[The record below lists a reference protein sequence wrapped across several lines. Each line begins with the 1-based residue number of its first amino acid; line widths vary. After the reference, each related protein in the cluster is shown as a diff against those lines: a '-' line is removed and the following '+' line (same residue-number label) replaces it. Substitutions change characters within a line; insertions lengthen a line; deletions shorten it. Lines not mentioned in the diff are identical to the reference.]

1 MFCDEL
7 KLKLTAGNGGNG
19 CISFRREAHVPRGG
33 PDGGDGGRGGDIILR
48 VNRNLNTLSHLSFKK
63 IYKAESGQYGMGTKK
78 HGKDAEDLTIEVPKG
93 TVVFNE
99 DKSVIYADLN
109 NEGEEI
115 IIAKGGKG
123 GLGNQHFATATHQ
136 TPRFAEKGEPGE
148 EKFVTLEL
156 KLVADVGIIGLPS
169 AGKSTLI
176 SVISNARP
184 KIAAYHF
191 TTLEPNLGVVAM
203 EKFGGTPYD
212 NFVVEDIPGLIE
224 GAHRGK
230 GLGHKF
236 LKHIT
241 RTNLLIHIID
251 GYLERADMNYKTI
264 RNELK
269 KYDKELSEK
278 EEIIVVN
285 KIDLISDETIEKR
298 LKEIKKVAKTAKV
311 FLISG
316 LTREGLKP
324 LLFEVVKK
332 LIKLKA
338 AHRKQEAISKK
349 KTIPILHPHLDK
361 TKYILTK
368 IEPLKDHKL
377 FHISGKR
384 IEQLI
389 SMTDLKNQ
397 EGLERIY
404 HYFEKSGIKKEIDR
418 KKAKLG
424 DYVRIKDQT
433 IPYRP

>member
-7 KLKLTAGNGGNG
+7 KLELIAGNGGNG
-19 CISFRREAHVPRGG
+19 CIGFRREAHVPKGG
-33 PDGGDGGRGGDIILR
+33 PDGGDGGNGGNIVLK

-63 IYKAESGQYGMGTKK
+63 TYKADSGEHGMGKK
-78 HGKDAEDLTIEVPKG
+78 MHGKNAEDLIIEVPKG
-93 TVVFNE
+93 TMVFNE
-99 DKSVIYADLN
+99 DKSVLYADLS

-115 IIAKGGKG
+115 IIAKGGRG
-123 GLGNQHFATATHQ
+123 GLGNQHFATPTHQ
-136 TPRFAEKGEPGE
+136 APRFAEKGEPGE
-148 EKFVTLEL
+148 RRTVIAEL

-176 SVISNARP
+176 SVVSNARP

-191 TTLEPNLGVVAM
+191 TTLEPNLGVVSM

-212 NFVVEDIPGLIE
+212 NFVIEDIPGLIE
-224 GAHRGK
+224 GAHQGR

-241 RTNLLIHIID
+241 RTNLVVHLID
-251 GYLERADMNYKTI
+251 GYLENADKNYKII
-264 RNELK
+264 RTELK
-269 KYDKELSEK
+269 KFDKELFEK
-278 EEIIVVN
+278 EEIVVLN
-285 KIDLISDETIEKR
+285 KIDLLDEKTVEKR
-298 LKEIKKVAKTAKV
+298 LKELKKVLKTKKV

-316 LTREGLKP
+316 VTREGIKP
-324 LLFEVVKK
+324 LLFEIVKK

-338 AHRKQEAISKK
+338 AHKK
-349 KTIPILHPHLDK
+349 ELAAKTVKIIPILRPHLDK

-368 IEPLKDHKL
+368 IEPLKDHKI

-418 KKAKLG
+418 KKATLG
-424 DYVRIKDQT
+424 DYVRIKDRT